1 MKKRYFICSA
11 ILLSLFSCTN
21 YVPTDKPD
29 GKIVISAGFENL
41 GGHEVDSKTCVAG
54 GTRIYWSSAEADKVL
69 YVFDTKGAKNV
80 FTSTQTGES
89 ASRAF
94 TGTITDGSD
103 VQWVLWSGKVASEDQ
118 SMLVDESSTTD
129 SFNTGNE
136 PVGAGGS
143 IQFETKSGSSSRIVI
158 GGSSL
163 RVVNPQ
169 NISNPNSFAQD
180 ANIAVKKAGEGA
192 LRSALGFIRFTVPS
206 GDDGYGTIKSVTF
219 SADENLAGE
228 IQIDCNGD
236 EPETRIVADGSR
248 SLTVNTHFNGSGYEA
263 GTLYAVLPAGTYH
276 HMTLTVTPVSGDQ
289 YTLASKNDVVVR
301 RGQYT
306 DAGMLSKGM
315 KRKPQLHLAGDSLC
329 CDYPETSS
337 RTGWGMC
344 LAAALGGEDV
354 TVVNRGASG
363 ASTKSYIDSGKW
375 QALID
380 GVRPG
385 DLVLVMFAHNDGAN
399 DTARHTDPGS
409 TYDQNL
415 IKFIGETRD
424 KGATPV
430 LLTSVNSRM
439 YNDAGTTLYRT
450 TVAYAN
456 AMRSVANTKGV
467 ALIDINEQTYQLFVS
482 LGYDGTAPYFVP
494 DNTHLTKLGAE
505 TVASMIAHGL
515 KNLGLWSFEIPD

>member
-1 MKKRYFICSA
+1 MKRVFLLA
-11 ILLSLFSCTN
+11 LLLSLFGCTN
-21 YVPTDKPD
+21 NINTDKPNAT
-29 GKIVISAGFENL
+29 IVIQAGFENL
-41 GGHEVDSKTCVAG
+41 AGGACESKTFVTNG
-54 GTRIYWSSAEADKVL
+54 RQVQWSDSAQDKVL
-69 YVFDTKGAKNV
+69 YVFDSKGAKNI
-80 FTSTQTGES
+80 FISEETSES
-89 ASRAF
+89 ATRAF
-94 TGTITDGSD
+94 TGTITDGSE
-103 VQWVLWSGKVASEDQ
+103 VQWILWSGKVAAEDQ
-118 SMLVDESSTTD
+118 SSIIQESSTTD
-129 SFNTGNE
+129 SFGAGNE
-136 PVGAGGS
+136 PIGAGGS
-143 IQFETKSGSSSRIVI
+143 IQFDTKSGSASRSVFA
-158 GGSSL
+158 GSSL

-169 NISNPNSFAQD
+169 NVAHPNSFAQD
-180 ANIAVKKAGEGA
+180 ANIAVMKPGEGT
-192 LRSALGFIRFTVPS
+192 LRSALGYIRFTIPAS
-206 GDDGYGTIKSVTF
+206 DDGFATIKTVTF
-219 SADENLAGE
+219 SADEYLAGE
-228 IQIDCNGD
+228 IQIDYNGD

-248 SLTVNTHFNGSGYEA
+248 SLTVNARFNGSGYEA

-380 GVRPG
+380 GVKPG
-385 DLVLVMFAHNDGAN
+385 DLVLVMFAHNDSAN
-399 DTARHTDPGS
+399 DTSRHTDPGS

-415 IKFIGETRD
+415 IKFIRETRD

-439 YNDAGTTLYRT
+439 YNDAGTVLYQT
-450 TVAYAN
+450 TVAYAK
-456 AMRSVANTKGV
+456 AMRSVANTKDV

-515 KNLGLWSFEIPD
+515 KNLGLWSFDIPD